1 MVGNTM
7 QWLFLN
13 KELLLLRLRKASVIS
28 SGIKQG
34 TKLLTKILFSE
45 LNNQIWPFNV
55 KSGEK
60 NRLKAIFRFFGKRT
74 KLQWLKQLLC

>member
-34 TKLLTKILFSE
+34 TKLLTKIHFSA

-60 NRLKAIFRFFGKRT
+60 LGKRRFSGF
-74 KLQWLKQLLC
+74 LVNVQSYSG

>member
-13 KELLLLRLRKASVIS
+13 KELLLLRLRKASVIN

-34 TKLLTKILFSE
+34 TISFLTKIHFSA
-45 LNNQIWPFNV
+45 LNYQIWPFNV
-55 KSGEK
+55 KSGK
-60 NRLKAIFRFFGKRT
+60 KIG
-74 KLQWLKQLLC
+74 

>member
-28 SGIKQG
+28 SGIKQS
-34 TKLLTKILFSE
+34 TKLFNKNPLFS
-45 LNNQIWPFNV
+45 I
-55 KSGEK
+55 
-60 NRLKAIFRFFGKRT
+60 
-74 KLQWLKQLLC
+74 KQPNLAV